1 MRNTWDLSAFSWCQI
16 GISKNEKNKKP
27 AVLLGFNE
35 KQSLVVQKQNKQKIC
50 DTSVSK
56 TTCDEEESDMVEAA
70 TPYTR
75 RENRLLQLKN
85 REEQDTRNNQNRLL
99 LGITGDLR
107 LES

>member
-1 MRNTWDLSAFSWCQI
+1 MPLVGAKSEYLKT
-16 GISKNEKNKKP
+16 KKNKKP

-56 TTCDEEESDMVEAA
+56 TTCEEEESDMVEAA

-85 REEQDTRNNQNRLL
+85 RKEQDTRNQNRLF

>member
-1 MRNTWDLSAFSWCQI
+1 MPLVGAKSEYLKT
-16 GISKNEKNKKP
+16 KKNKKP

-35 KQSLVVQKQNKQKIC
+35 KQSLVVQNQNKQKIC

-56 TTCDEEESDMVEAA
+56 TTCEEEESDMVEAA

-85 REEQDTRNNQNRLL
+85 RKEQDTRNQNRLF

>member
-1 MRNTWDLSAFSWCQI
+1 MRNTWDLSAFSWYQT
-16 GISKNEKNKKP
+16 EKTKKP

-35 KQSLVVQKQNKQKIC
+35 KQSLVVQKQNKEKIC

-56 TTCDEEESDMVEAA
+56 TTCEEEESDMVEAA

-85 REEQDTRNNQNRLL
+85 RKEQDTRNQNRLL

>member
-1 MRNTWDLSAFSWCQI
+1 MRNTWDLSAFSWYQI
-16 GISKNEKNKKP
+16 RISKNEKNKKP

-56 TTCDEEESDMVEAA
+56 TTCEEEESEMVEAA

-85 REEQDTRNNQNRLL
+85 RKEQDTRNQNRLL

>member
-1 MRNTWDLSAFSWCQI
+1 MPLVGTKSEYL
-16 GISKNEKNKKP
+16 KTKKNKKP

-56 TTCDEEESDMVEAA
+56 TTCEEEESDMVEAA

-85 REEQDTRNNQNRLL
+85 RKEQDTRNQNRLL